1 MRIFRR
7 KQHIKCKIA
16 RKGFIDKLFS
26 ILSIF
31 VHQFDQKGSY
41 NEDTEKSTSFFS
53 FQRLPEVFPA
63 RQTLFSP
70 HFSARPGR
78 FLPGFCVCCQKTAS
92 LGFLRQFGSALGAVS
107 LDFLRKIQRVTVFL
121 AIITQITA
129 KNHPVGAAALSGSCP
144 LAGTN
149 LIYLMR

>member
-1 MRIFRR
+1 MKYDEKIRIFRR

-63 RQTLFSP
+63 RHTLFSP

-78 FLPGFCVCCQKTAS
+78 FLPGFCVV
-92 LGFLRQFGSALGAVS
+92 LGLLPFL
-107 LDFLRKIQRVTVFL
+107 
-121 AIITQITA
+121 
-129 KNHPVGAAALSGSCP
+129 
-144 LAGTN
+144 
-149 LIYLMR
+149 